1 MSEEKYFTD
10 PINGRVYLDDFS
22 HLKKGDIYKG
32 KIIEG
37 ITEDGYPHSN
47 GRNLVKNTFLPGNNY
62 GKGRIKGSRNKL
74 TQQMLDAVANA
85 NIKPHEFLID
95 VMEMATN
102 TTDERLKAA
111 MKLVD
116 IVYPKAASIEVDMS
130 LEEETSPEEM
140 MRVVQSILEKTK
152 EDNKTSDTTEN

>member
-1 MSEEKYFTD
+1 MSDEKYFTD

-22 HLKKGDIYKG
+22 HLSVGDEYKG
-32 KIIEG
+32 KTIEG
-37 ITEDGYPHSN
+37 FTSDGYPYAN

-85 NIKPHEFLID
+85 NIKPHEYLID

-102 TTDERLKAA
+102 TTDE
-111 MKLVD
+111 D
-116 IVYPKAASIEVDMS
+116 
-130 LEEETSPEEM
+130 
-140 MRVVQSILEKTK
+140 
-152 EDNKTSDTTEN
+152 